1 MLIVQCDKR
10 DKGFSKVTEENMRI
24 EMFKIEL

>member
-10 DKGFSKVTEENMRI
+10 DEGFSKVTEEKIRI
-24 EMFKIEL
+24 EMFQIEL